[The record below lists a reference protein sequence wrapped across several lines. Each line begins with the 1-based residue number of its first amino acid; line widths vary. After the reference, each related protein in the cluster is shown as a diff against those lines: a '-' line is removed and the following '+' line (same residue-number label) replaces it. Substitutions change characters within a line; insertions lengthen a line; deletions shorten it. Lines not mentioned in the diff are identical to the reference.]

1 MGVPDLHV
9 GFEIHGEVI
18 AIRGKRTFPDAD
30 VLRLPEASHYLQED
44 AHDELVPALLK
55 FLQKIHRQEHEATD
69 SRRLQ
74 TETAAS

>member
-18 AIRGKRTFPDAD
+18 ALRGKRAFADAD

-44 AHDELVPALLK
+44 ARDELVLALLT
-55 FLQKIHRQEHEATD
+55 FLQKTHRQEHEATE